1 MRIKRESQ
9 CLKLSIYIISM
20 ADVFFF
26 FNFFNFQHLNLF
38 WNSSSTV
45 DEIISYEV
53 KTSGGWEENNK
64 PKRIRED
71 KVIRTGEEISH

>member
-1 MRIKRESQ
+1 MSETVYLHYLCGR
-9 CLKLSIYIISM
+9 CL
-20 ADVFFF
+20 FFF
-26 FNFFNFQHLNLF
+26 KFFNFQHLNLF
-38 WNSSSTV
+38 WNSSSTE

-64 PKRIRED
+64 PKRMRED